1 MAVAGIRIGFD
12 FPELERI
19 RNELR
24 ALGNKEANAAILGD
38 ALEKAIFPAQLRLRE
53 VTPDGPTGNLKR
65 AVSSKVK
72 TYPKDGGAVALVGY
86 ERSAVG
92 PSESAQGGS
101 VRAGKD
107 RAFHQWWLEFGT
119 KPRQINRK
127 SIKPYD
133 RRPYT
138 KVMKSGRVVQVQGHT
153 VKAGQNQYIASSWN
167 RLGEFE
173 MEDTPRQPDGSRAV
187 QTKPGYPNAF
197 FKASSTPFQIP
208 PTPAGGVSGQP
219 PVKTAFED
227 SQSKMAFILTQ
238 ELRISLSR
246 AWDALTL
253 RDSGSIT
260 GV

>member
-1 MAVAGIRIGFD
+1 MAVAGVRIGLD
-12 FPELERI
+12 FPGLDQ
-19 RNELR
+19 LR
-24 ALGNKEANAAILGD
+24 RDLKALGDKPTNAALLGD

-53 VTPDGPTGNLKR
+53 VTPEGPTGNLKR

-86 ERSAVG
+86 ERSGQGDSA
-92 PSESAQGGS
+92 SAQGGS

-119 KPRQINRK
+119 KPRRINRK
-127 SIKPYD
+127 STKPYD
-133 RRPYT
+133 RR
-138 KVMKSGRVVQVQGHT
+138 GHT
-153 VKAGQNQYIASSWN
+153 RRTRSGAIVDVRPHTVQAGQNQYIASSFN
-167 RLGEFE
+167 RLGPFKTLA
-173 MEDTPRQPDGSRAV
+173 TPRQPDGSRAV
-187 QTKPGYPNAF
+187 QTDPGYPNAY
-197 FKASSTPFQIP
+197 FKASSTPFEIP
-208 PTPAGGVSGQP
+208 PTPAGGVAGQP
-219 PVKTAFED
+219 PVRTAFED

>member
-1 MAVAGIRIGFD
+1 MAVAGIKIAFD

-24 ALGNKEANAAILGD
+24 ALGNKEANAAILGE
-38 ALEKAIFPAQLRLRE
+38 ALEKAITPAQIRLRE

-65 AVSSKVK
+65 AVSSRVK
-72 TYPKDGGAVALVGY
+72 TYPQDGGAVALVGY
-86 ERSAVG
+86 ERSGQGDSA
-92 PSESAQGGS
+92 SAQGGS

-119 KPRQINRK
+119 KPRRITNK

-153 VKAGQNQYIASSWN
+153 VKAGQNQYIASSYKS
-167 RLGEFE
+167 LGEFE

-187 QTKPGYPNAF
+187 QTNPGYPNAF
-197 FKASSTPFQIP
+197 FKASKTPFEIP
-208 PTPAGGVSGQP
+208 PTPPGGVAGQP
-219 PVKTAFED
+219 PVRTAFED

>member
-1 MAVAGIRIGFD
+1 MAVAGVKIAFS
-12 FPELERI
+12 FPELEQI
-19 RNELR
+19 TKDLR
-24 ALGNKEANAAILGD
+24 ALGDKRATSVLLGD
-38 ALEKAIFPAQLRLRE
+38 ALEKAIFPAQVRLRE
-53 VTPDGPTGNLKR
+53 VTPEGPTGNLKR

-72 TYPKDGGAVALVGY
+72 TYPNDGGAVGLVGY
-86 ERSAVG
+86 ERSGQGDSV
-92 PSESAQGGS
+92 SAQGGS

-127 SIKPYD
+127 SVEPYD

-138 KVMKSGRVVQVQGHT
+138 KVMKSGKTVQVKGHT

-167 RLGEFE
+167 RLGQFE
-173 MEDTPRQPDGSRAV
+173 MEKTARQPDGYRAV
-187 QTKPGYPNAF
+187 RTNPGYPNAF
-197 FKASSTPFQIP
+197 FKASSEPFQIP
-208 PTPAGGVSGQP
+208 PTPPGGVAGQP
-219 PVKTAFED
+219 PVRTAFED

>member
-1 MAVAGIRIGFD
+1 MAVAGVRIGFS
-12 FPELERI
+12 FPELEQI
-19 RNELR
+19 TKDLR
-24 ALGNKEANAAILGD
+24 ALGDKRATAVLLGD

-65 AVSSKVK
+65 AITSKVK
-72 TYPKDGGAVALVGY
+72 VYPNDGGAVGLVGY
-86 ERSAVG
+86 ERSGVG
-92 PSESAQGGS
+92 SSESAQGGT
-101 VRAGKD
+101 VRAGRD

-127 SIKPYD
+127 SVTPYG
-133 RRPYT
+133 RRGHT
-138 KVMKSGRVVQVQGHT
+138 RRISGRPAVDVRPHI

-167 RLGEFE
+167 RLGPFK
-173 MEDTPRQPDGSRAV
+173 MISTPRQPDGSRAV
-187 QTKPGYPNAF
+187 QTDPGYPNAY

-219 PVKTAFED
+219 PVRTAFED

-260 GV
+260 GA